1 MSMSE
6 LSDFKFS
13 AGPWNIHTGADPF
26 GPPVRKDR
34 TFAEKLAIL
43 KKLQFDYVQ
52 FHDDDVVPDEASR
65 RERER
70 IARDMRKLLDSEGM
84 KAEFVAPR
92 IWEDPR
98 TIDGAITSNNKAD
111 RAYAVER
118 GKRSVDIANILGT
131 HKIVLW
137 PAREG
142 TYIREAK
149 DAVAATQHMLDFCNA
164 LLKYDS
170 KCLILGEMKPNE
182 PMDLMYLPSTGHFLA
197 LAYKTADPS
206 RVGVLIESAH
216 SILLGLDPA
225 DEMAYAIWHKK
236 LWGVHLNDQNG
247 LKFDED
253 KAFGSVNLRRAFNQ
267 VDVLVRNGY
276 GKNGLKFD
284 EDKAFGS
291 VNLRRAFNQVDV
303 LVRNGYGKNGEVV
316 GLDVKAMRT
325 QPFEKAH
332 LHLKNSR
339 ETFLALARLS
349 LSIDRKAWQGYV
361 AERDYEGLEMFILKA
376 LMGK

>member
-52 FHDDDVVPDEASR
+52 FHDDDVVPDEASS

-70 IARDMRKLLDSEGM
+70 IARDMRNLLDSEGM

-98 TIDGAITSNNKAD
+98 TIDGAITSNNRAD

-149 DAVAATQHMLDFCNA
+149 DAVAATQHVLDFCNA

-276 GKNGLKFD
+276 GKK
-284 EDKAFGS
+284 
-291 VNLRRAFNQVDV
+291 
-303 LVRNGYGKNGEVV
+303 GEVV

-376 LMGK
+376 LRASEDSPQRAQWASTQRRKETG